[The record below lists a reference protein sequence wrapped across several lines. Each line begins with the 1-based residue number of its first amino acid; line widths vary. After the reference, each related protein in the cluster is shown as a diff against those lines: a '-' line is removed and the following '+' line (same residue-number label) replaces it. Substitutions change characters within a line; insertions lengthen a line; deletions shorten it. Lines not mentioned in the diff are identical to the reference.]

1 MLYRFI
7 KKSTMKEIDRST
19 IEIAVKNDVK
29 ALKIIAKHLTEW
41 VERYGVEHA
50 QIEAKRLVI
59 YALAGADSSELQSFE
74 MHLMKIIEE
83 ANAKE
88 KIER

>member
-1 MLYRFI
+1 
-7 KKSTMKEIDRST
+7 MKEIDRST

-74 MHLMKIIEE
+74 IDRKSVV
-83 ANAKE
+83 
-88 KIER
+88 

>member
-1 MLYRFI
+1 M
-7 KKSTMKEIDRST
+7 
-19 IEIAVKNDVK
+19 
-29 ALKIIAKHLTEW
+29 KIIAKHLTEW

-88 KIER
+88 KIERWKNANIANALL